1 MKKLV
6 LINLLAMT
14 ALEGPR
20 NCLRIMPVQELT
32 RNATYIAR
40 VRVTHT
46 RKANFRGQYG
56 QLATLRPIDVIEG
69 DFTLKEVNVL
79 AHSNVQCAE
88 DNYTPGQEMLV
99 FLIPEEGLFTTLNFQ
114 YGQFLIVGEV
124 VKAWRDKSN
133 KPVDKPYAEVRREIE
148 AFLNVAPAPP
158 AEQPKSPPPGSA

>member
-1 MKKLV
+1 MKKFVLV
-6 LINLLAMT
+6 NLLAMT
-14 ALEGPR
+14 GLAQPR
-20 NCLRIMPVQELT
+20 NCLRIMPIQELI

-40 VRVTHT
+40 VRVVHA

-56 QLATLRPIDVIEG
+56 QLATLRPVDVIEG

-79 AHSNVQCAE
+79 ARSNVQCAE
-88 DNYTPGQEMLV
+88 DSYTPGQEMLV

-133 KPVDKPYAEVRREIE
+133 KSVDKPYAEVRQEIE
-148 AFLNVAPAPP
+148 AIINAAQTPP
-158 AEQPKSPPPGSA
+158 PEQPKSPPPG